1 MKALEII
8 KNGKGIQGI
17 VKYNKAAKTADGG
30 EIVDL
35 YQIAYYTRQGNIAF
49 EEGMEGDP
57 RIAEILAF
65 NASLPSF
72 RQKRIQ
78 SR

>member
-17 VKYNKAAKTADGG
+17 TKHSKAAKTTAGQ
-30 EIVDL
+30 IADL
-35 YQIAYYTRQGNIAF
+35 YEIHYFSRQGNIARV
-49 EEGMEGDP
+49 EGIEDDAEV
-57 RIAEILAF
+57 AEILAF

-72 RQKRIQ
+72 KQKRIQ

>member
-8 KNGKGIQGI
+8 KNGKGIQSI
-17 VKYNKAAKTADGG
+17 TKRNQAAKTANG

-35 YQIAYYTRQGNIAF
+35 YEIAYYTRQGNVAI
-49 EEGMEGDP
+49 EEGIDGDP